1 MSALPIRTLF
11 ALLLAATCV
20 AAVSAV
26 PADALQEAQ
35 HLLQQG
41 QLQQALDRADQVIA
55 GKPGDAQARFLKGVI
70 LAEMNRHDEA
80 IAVFS
85 RLSEDYPELPEPYNN
100 LAVIYA
106 QTRQYEK
113 AKAALEMAIRT
124 HPGYATAY
132 ENLGD
137 VYARLAGQA
146 YDKALQLDASST
158 AARSKLAMARELIA
172 VSGRPQPAKAAT
184 TTGKPAPGAAPSTA
198 PGMKQ

>member
-1 MSALPIRTLF
+1 MSAFPIRTLL
-11 ALLLAATCV
+11 ALLFAATCA

-35 HLLQQG
+35 HLYKQG
-41 QLQQALDRADQVIA
+41 QLQQALDRTDQIIS
-55 GKPGDAQARFLKGVI
+55 GRPGDVQARFLKGLI
-70 LAEMNRHDEA
+70 LTEMNRHDEA
-80 IAVFS
+80 IAAFS
-85 RLSEDYPELPEPYNN
+85 RLTEDFPELPEPYNN

-137 VYARLAGQA
+137 IYVRLGGQA
-146 YDKALQLDASST
+146 YDKALQLDASSAT
-158 AARSKLAMARELIA
+158 ARKKLALARELIT
-172 VSGRPQPAKAAT
+172 VSGRPEPATAAAT
-184 TTGKPAPGAAPSTA
+184 SGKPAPGTVPATV
-198 PGMKQ
+198 PGMRQ